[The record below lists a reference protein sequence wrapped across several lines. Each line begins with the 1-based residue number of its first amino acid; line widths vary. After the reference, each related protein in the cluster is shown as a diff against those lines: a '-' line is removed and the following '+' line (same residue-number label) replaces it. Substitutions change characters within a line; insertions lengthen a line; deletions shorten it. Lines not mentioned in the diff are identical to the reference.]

1 MFPIVRRKEMAGG
14 AIILN
19 EISAPKIARVAQ
31 PGQFVILMA
40 GEKSERIPMT
50 ISDIDPVKET
60 ITIIYHVVGRS
71 TAAFKRLQ
79 VGDGYKSVAG
89 PLGRPW
95 CCAPSVSCFQGLTNS
110 FTPPAISCPSIL

>member
-1 MFPIVRRKEMAGG
+1 MFPIVRRREMAGG

-40 GEKSERIPMT
+40 GEKGERIPMT
-50 ISDIDPVKET
+50 ISDIDPVKGT

-79 VGDGYKSVAG
+79 VGEGC
-89 PLGRPW
+89 W
-95 CCAPSVSCFQGLTNS
+95 CGFSHTRRLAWTRARRQASR
-110 FTPPAISCPSIL
+110 